1 MLMTVSSLVP
11 MKASLLPLA
20 RAPPPRCLLA
30 DAEDML
36 RYMYAFMLPTAT
48 GVATSRLA
56 ARALRLKP

>member
-36 RYMYAFMLPTAT
+36 RYAFMLPTAT